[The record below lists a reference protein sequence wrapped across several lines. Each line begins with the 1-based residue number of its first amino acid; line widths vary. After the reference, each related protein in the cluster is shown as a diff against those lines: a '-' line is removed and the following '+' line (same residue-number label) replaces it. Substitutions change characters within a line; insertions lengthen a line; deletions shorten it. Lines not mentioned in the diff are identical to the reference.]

1 MSLQGYAVRHA
12 VSLGYE
18 AEATHVIWSEFE
30 AAAPEVARLGAER
43 LLRTG
48 LAIVATIRRDGTPRI
63 DPVEPFFSHGH
74 LLLGMMRSQKAFDLL
89 RDPRCLLHNPI
100 SDPNG
105 SEGEFKL
112 RGRAVDVQGANLWE
126 GYRQAYADRW
136 KRRPPEGF
144 PFRVFSLDIDS
155 AALIRWDIEK
165 GEMIIG
171 LWSLAHGVTE
181 TRRKYP

>member
-1 MSLQGYAVRHA
+1 VGERK
-12 VSLGYE
+12 LGGPG
-18 AEATHVIWSEFE
+18 V
-30 AAAPEVARLGAER
+30 VL
-43 LLRTG
+43 
-48 LAIVATIRRDGTPRI
+48 VATIRRDGTPRI